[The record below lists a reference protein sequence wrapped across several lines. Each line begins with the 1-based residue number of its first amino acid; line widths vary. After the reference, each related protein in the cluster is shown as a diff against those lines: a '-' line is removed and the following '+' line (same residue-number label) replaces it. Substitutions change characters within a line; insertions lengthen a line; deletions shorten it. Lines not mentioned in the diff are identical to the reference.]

1 MVTTAT
7 GRQRVPA
14 GQATLRHPGAA
25 PEVTGQ
31 TDATP
36 TERPTVTT
44 PVMSSLAMAASP
56 AGTGR
61 RYARLA
67 ERERARM
74 RRRLRTVAI
83 VAMTIGLS
91 ACAADEVPDLDV
103 PSVDVPDVDL
113 PDVDLPEFDA
123 PDLSAL
129 ADDLR
134 DELDAAEGT
143 LDRLVVEIEG
153 AGISGMTAT
162 GVEAAVAS
170 TFAALDQAR
179 TAAEDAA
186 DEAGAQAGESL
197 ADARTEL
204 EGAREQLSDAIDATD
219 GSLRSELEALRQQID
234 DLLQRLQTT

>member
-1 MVTTAT
+1 M
-7 GRQRVPA
+7 
-14 GQATLRHPGAA
+14 
-25 PEVTGQ
+25 
-31 TDATP
+31 
-36 TERPTVTT
+36 TT
-44 PVMSSLAMAASP
+44 PVMSSLAMAAGP

-91 ACAADEVPDLDV
+91 ACAADEVPDLDI

-113 PDVDLPEFDA
+113 PELDA

-153 AGISGMTAT
+153 AGISGVTAT

-179 TAAEDAA
+179 TAAEGAA

-204 EGAREQLSDAIDATD
+204 DAAREQLSDAIDATD